1 MLPAEFSAD
10 LIGQWV
16 GQHIWPFPAGQ
27 FPHGHPG
34 FRYSTGACRV
44 RLGLALLMTIL
55 IVPMIPPVP
64 QVEALSADAVVIT
77 LQQILIGVGLG
88 FALTALWQLFV
99 IAGQMIAMQMGLG
112 FASMVDPANGVNV
125 PVLAQIYTIT
135 ITLLFLVMNGH
146 LVAFEVFIESFYTLP
161 IGLEGLGQGDLWA
174 LAHRISWMFVSAML
188 LALPAVTAVLI
199 VNISFGVM
207 TRAAPQMNIFA
218 LGFPIGLIFGLF
230 AIWVLHA
237 NFCHTSIST
246 RGKRLISCD
255 NCRDNHGQH
264 LTMAEENDN
273 SQEKTEEPTPRRL
286 EKAKDEGQT
295 ARSKELATM
304 AALLAGAGGLLI
316 FGYVAGRL
324 PGGHH
329 ARFLRD

>member
-16 GQHIWPFPAGQ
+16 GQHIWPLFRLASFLMVIPVFGTQLVPA
-27 FPHGHPG
+27 
-34 FRYSTGACRV
+34 RV

-77 LQQILIGVGLG
+77 LQQILIGIGLG

-161 IGLEGLGQGDLWA
+161 IGLVGLGQDGVWA
-174 LAHRISWMFVSAML
+174 LAHRISWMFASAML

-237 NFCHTSIST
+237 NFLPHFDQYT
-246 RGKRLISCD
+246 RETFDFMRALQ
-255 NCRDNHGQH
+255 GQ
-264 LTMAEENDN
+264 
-273 SQEKTEEPTPRRL
+273 P
-286 EKAKDEGQT
+286 
-295 ARSKELATM
+295 
-304 AALLAGAGGLLI
+304 
-316 FGYVAGRL
+316 
-324 PGGHH
+324 
-329 ARFLRD
+329 